1 MKTTF
6 LGSLLGLLLLVPGLS
21 QAAGG
26 LYASP
31 PPPGSAF
38 VRVLNLEGA
47 AVEVQLSGKSKAQ
60 KVGGGALGGYLY
72 VAPGSPKLTVAGAS
86 LDLGLKADS
95 ATTVIYDGKTLK
107 PIADAYSI
115 DPGKAMVAFYNLT
128 EKPLALKT
136 LDGKHAI
143 VDNVPQN
150 QMGSRLVNE
159 IKIGFAAYS
168 GEQNVAKF
176 QEQFLKKGGSY
187 SYVAIAQGGQIRT
200 LSLANVFDTLQ

>member
-1 MKTTF
+1 MKTTS
-6 LGSLLGLLLLVPGLS
+6 GLLGLLLLVPGLS
-21 QAAGG
+21 QAAG

-38 VRVLNLEGA
+38 VRVLNLDGA
-47 AVEVQLSGKSKAQ
+47 AAEVQLSGKSKAQ
-60 KVGGGALGGYLY
+60 KIAGGALGGYLY
-72 VAPGSPKLTVAGAS
+72 IAPGQHALSVNQAS

-95 ATTVIYDGKTLK
+95 AMTVIFDGKVLK
-107 PIADAYSI
+107 PITDTYSI
-115 DPGKAMVAFYNLT
+115 DQGKAMVAFYNLT
-128 EKPLALKT
+128 DKPLTLKT
-136 LDGKHAI
+136 LDGKHAV

-176 QEQFLKKGGSY
+176 QEQLLKKGSSY
-187 SYVAIAQGGQIRT
+187 SYVAIAQGGQVRT
-200 LSLANVFDTLQ
+200 LSLTNSIEPQQ

>member
-1 MKTTF
+1 MEMITMKTTF

-21 QAAGG
+21 QAAG

-38 VRVLNLEGA
+38 VRVLNLGGA
-47 AVEVQLSGKSKAQ
+47 AVDVQLSGKSKAQ

-107 PIADAYSI
+107 PIADAYRT
-115 DPGKAMVAFYNLT
+115 DPGKAT
-128 EKPLALKT
+128 
-136 LDGKHAI
+136 G
-143 VDNVPQN
+143 
-150 QMGSRLVNE
+150 
-159 IKIGFAAYS
+159 
-168 GEQNVAKF
+168 
-176 QEQFLKKGGSY
+176 
-187 SYVAIAQGGQIRT
+187 
-200 LSLANVFDTLQ
+200 